1 MDRAEAVIP
10 QPGGKAAEPAA
21 EPDSSGTAGPGLRI
35 PGRRF
40 DPYVLGVV
48 FFVAYLLLS
57 LVRYRRMLT
66 MSWDLGIFEQAVK
79 GYAHLHAPITT
90 LKGPGFNALG
100 DHFSPITAL
109 IAPFYRVFPTPVTL
123 LVAQA
128 LLFALSVVPVARG
141 AGLLLGRGRGLAIG
155 AAYGLSWGV
164 QRAVDFDFHEIA
176 FAMPLLAFSLEAVIR
191 RRWAAAL
198 WWAVPLVLVKEDLGV
213 TVAMIGAVVWWRTR
227 ESEQSGPWA
236 PAQAAAAAEGGPGR
250 ATGAGPEAAAG
261 SGPDGA
267 EASTAGAGTAGA
279 GTAGP
284 GTAGGRDGEGGGDD
298 RTRTEGGGQVDVPLS
313 DAERYGP
320 WAIGL
325 IGFGVAAS
333 VLAVTVLI
341 PAFYGPGYD
350 AFNHINGDGTLS
362 GTIPFGTALRTLL
375 WILLPTT
382 GLLALRSPLI
392 VAALPT
398 IGWRFVSH
406 YPENWG
412 TAWHYSAVLMPVV
425 FLALVDAADRSR
437 RSRTPWLRSY
447 ASGVPAAAVGAAMAL
462 TLSLP
467 LASLGHG
474 DTYKVDARTKAIE
487 KLLDRIPDGATVEA
501 NVGPIS
507 RLVHRT
513 TVYWVGGTKGVVP
526 QYIAIDNSG
535 GWVPDPVTYGS
546 QLHPGATYTQ
556 IAGEDGYVIL
566 RRN

>member
-10 QPGGKAAEPAA
+10 HSGGQTAPPAA
-21 EPDSSGTAGPGLRI
+21 EPGTATAARPWLRI
-35 PGRRF
+35 PGARL
-40 DPYVLGVV
+40 DPYLLGVV
-48 FFVAYLLLS
+48 FFVAYFLLS
-57 LVRYRRMLT
+57 LVRFRRMLT

-79 GYAHLHAPITT
+79 GYAHLHAPTTT

-100 DHFSPITAL
+100 DHFSPVTAL

-128 LLFALSVVPVARG
+128 LLFAISVVPVTRG
-141 AGLLLGRGRGLAIG
+141 ASLLLGRGRGLAIG
-155 AAYGLSWGV
+155 AAYGLSWAV

-176 FAMPLLAFSLEAVIR
+176 FAMPLLAFSLEAVVR
-191 RRWAAAL
+191 KRWGAAL

-213 TVAMIGAVVWWRTR
+213 TAATIGAIVWWRTR
-227 ESEQSGPWA
+227 ESSRAAA
-236 PAQAAAAAEGGPGR
+236 PAAGRTADEQAADAEAA
-250 ATGAGPEAAAG
+250 GAGPAAAVADG
-261 SGPDGA
+261 ADTDSGPAAGESGGAQDG
-267 EASTAGAGTAGA
+267 STS
-279 GTAGP
+279 
-284 GTAGGRDGEGGGDD
+284 EGGD
-298 RTRTEGGGQVDVPLS
+298 QVDVPLS
-313 DAERYGP
+313 DAERDGP

-333 VLAVTVLI
+333 ALAITVLI

-350 AFNHINGDGTLS
+350 AFNHINGDGTLT
-362 GTIPFGTALRTLL
+362 GHIPFGTALRTLL

-437 RSRTPWLRSY
+437 NSRTPWLRSY

-462 TLSLP
+462 TLSMP
-467 LASLGHG
+467 LASLGHS
-474 DTYKVDARTKAIE
+474 DTYKVDARTKAVE
-487 KLLDRIPDGATVEA
+487 KLLDQIPDGATVEA

-513 TVYWVGGTKGVVP
+513 TVYWVGGTKNVVP
-526 QYIAIDNSG
+526 QYIAIDNSS
-535 GWVPDPVTYGS
+535 GWVPDPVVYGT
-546 QLHPGATYTQ
+546 QLHPGYTYTQ
-556 IAGEDGYVIL
+556 IASQDGYVIL

>member
-10 QPGGKAAEPAA
+10 QSGGKAAPPAA
-21 EPDSSGTAGPGLRI
+21 EPGTATAVRPRLRI
-35 PGRRF
+35 PGARL
-40 DPYVLGVV
+40 DPYLLSVV
-48 FFVAYLLLS
+48 FFVAYFLLS

-79 GYAHLHAPITT
+79 GYAHLQAPTTT

-100 DHFSPITAL
+100 DHFSPVTAL

-128 LLFALSVVPVARG
+128 LLFAISVVPVTRG
-141 AGLLLGRGRGLAIG
+141 ASLLLGRGRGIAIG
-155 AAYGLSWGV
+155 AAYGLSWAV

-176 FAMPLLAFSLEAVIR
+176 FAMPLLAFSLEAVVR
-191 RRWAAAL
+191 KRWGAAL

-213 TVAMIGAVVWWRTR
+213 TAATIGAIVWWRTR
-227 ESEQSGPWA
+227 ESSRA
-236 PAQAAAAAEGGPGR
+236 AAQAAGTEPAASGPAGAAADEDGTEGGP
-250 ATGAGPEAAAG
+250 A
-261 SGPDGA
+261 D
-267 EASTAGAGTAGA
+267 AGTGGA
-279 GTAGP
+279 A
-284 GTAGGRDGEGGGDD
+284 DGKAAKGGD
-298 RTRTEGGGQVDVPLS
+298 RVDVPLS

-333 VLAVTVLI
+333 ALAVTVLI

-350 AFNHINGDGTLS
+350 AFNHINGDGTLT
-362 GTIPFGTALRTLL
+362 GHIPFGTALRTLL

-437 RSRTPWLRSY
+437 DSRARWLRSY

-462 TLSLP
+462 TLSMP
-467 LASLGHG
+467 LASLGHS
-474 DTYKVDARTKAIE
+474 DTYKVDARTKTVE
-487 KLLDRIPDGATVEA
+487 KLLDQIPDGATVEA

-526 QYIAIDNSG
+526 QYIAIDNSS
-535 GWVPDPVTYGS
+535 GWVPDPVTYGA
-546 QLHPGATYTQ
+546 QLHPGSTYTQ
-556 IAGEDGYVIL
+556 MASADGYVIL

>member
-10 QPGGKAAEPAA
+10 QPGGKAAPPAA
-21 EPDSSGTAGPGLRI
+21 EPGPAGTARPGLRI
-35 PGRRF
+35 PGARL
-40 DPYVLGVV
+40 DPYLLAAV
-48 FFVAYLLLS
+48 FSVAYFLLS

-79 GYAHLHAPITT
+79 GYAHLHAPTT
-90 LKGPGFNALG
+90 ALKGPGFNALG
-100 DHFSPITAL
+100 DHFSPIDAL

-123 LVAQA
+123 LAAQA
-128 LLFALSVVPVARG
+128 LLFALSVVPVTRG

-164 QRAVDFDFHEIA
+164 QRAVDFDYHEIA
-176 FAMPLLAFSLEAVIR
+176 FAMPLLAFSLEAVVR
-191 RRWAAAL
+191 KRWAPAL
-198 WWAVPLVLVKEDLGV
+198 WWALPLVLVKEDLGV
-213 TVAMIGAVVWWRTR
+213 TAAMIGAIVWWRTR
-227 ESEQSGPWA
+227 ESEQAGA
-236 PAQAAAAAEGGPGR
+236 LVPAQAAASRAEGG
-250 ATGAGPEAAAG
+250 A
-261 SGPDGA
+261 D
-267 EASTAGAGTAGA
+267 GTAGA
-279 GTAGP
+279 EQAADRSGGSGAEERGTSGRAAAPAPDGS
-284 GTAGGRDGEGGGDD
+284 GTETAEEGGD
-298 RTRTEGGGQVDVPLS
+298 QVDAPLS

-333 VLAVTVLI
+333 ALAITVLI

-350 AFNHINGDGTLS
+350 AFNHINGDGTLT
-362 GTIPFGTALRTLL
+362 GHIPFGTALRTLL

-437 RSRTPWLRSY
+437 RSRAPWLRSY

-467 LASLGHG
+467 LASLGHS
-474 DTYKVDARTKAIE
+474 DTYKVDARTKAVE
-487 KLLDRIPDGATVEA
+487 KLLDQIPDGATVEA
-501 NVGPIS
+501 NVGPLS

-513 TVYWVGGTKGVVP
+513 TVYWVGGSKGVIP
-526 QYIAIDNSG
+526 QYIALDNSS

-546 QLHPGATYTQ
+546 QLHPGTSYSVIGSQ
-556 IAGEDGYVIL
+556 DGYVIL
-566 RRN
+566 RRD